1 MVNMTLAI
9 PEELHELMKK
19 HPEIKWTEVA
29 RKAINEQAEKMKKL
43 EWMNNAL
50 KNSNLTEKDAEL
62 IGEDLK
68 KKILERLL
76 KEKAARNENRSR

>member
-1 MVNMTLAI
+1 MTMAI
-9 PEELHELMKK
+9 PEELHAIMKK

-50 KNSNLTEKDAEL
+50 KNSNFNEKDAKL

-76 KEKAARNENRSR
+76 KERAARNENSNR